1 MRHEFKTE
9 GNVEN
14 LTTSYVLYWWYDR
27 NRPPP
32 PPPPQHIEWEHE
44 EEIGKLFL
52 GEKGIMWE
60 ALKDEKDA
68 ASWRRK
74 KPQVQFEQNQN

>member
-1 MRHEFKTE
+1 MK
-9 GNVEN
+9 
-14 LTTSYVLYWWYDR
+14 
-27 NRPPP
+27 
-32 PPPPQHIEWEHE
+32 PQHIKWEHE
-44 EEIGKLFL
+44 EEIGELFL
-52 GEKGIMWE
+52 GEKGITWE